1 MMNAIKKI
9 LIGFFLIIGLPITS
23 LASIQLLFDDNQSQE
38 DRDGALAAL
47 FILGLPPTGIATYL
61 IFDLKYSQKNK
72 IDKTKID
79 EEQIFLN
86 MLAEN
91 KGEITALKFAVQSQL
106 PLEKAKQYLDDKAQ
120 QLNADFSVNDEGSI
134 VYKFYV

>member
-23 LASIQLLFDDNQSQE
+23 LASIQLLFDKNLSQE
-38 DRDGALAAL
+38 DKDGALAAL

-61 IFDLKYSQKNK
+61 IFDLKHSQKNK
-72 IDKTKID
+72 IDQTKID
-79 EEQIFLN
+79 EEQVFLK

-91 KGEITALKFAVQSQL
+91 KGEITVLGFAVQCQL
-106 PLEKAKQYLDDKAQ
+106 PLEKAKEYLDNKAQ
-120 QLNADFSVNDEGSI
+120 ELNADFSVSDEGSI
-134 VYKFYV
+134 VYQFYV